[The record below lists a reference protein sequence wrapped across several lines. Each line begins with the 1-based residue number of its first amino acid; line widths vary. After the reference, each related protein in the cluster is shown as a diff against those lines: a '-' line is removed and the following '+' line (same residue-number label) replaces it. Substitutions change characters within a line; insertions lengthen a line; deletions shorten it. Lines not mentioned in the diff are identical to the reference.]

1 MTTMQQHMI
10 NKIDA
15 TTAVLQT
22 NSLSFKEF
30 IDSYDEKLENGKLW
44 QGMMNYF
51 VNVDAHK
58 DNHMA
63 FYKGSN
69 EFFKTPHTAYPQLN
83 SQSFKDTMRKIID
96 DLKKANIA
104 HNLHV
109 YKLKYSAGK
118 KVPPPDML
126 KHVDKNTNILGCYDC
141 GKKGN
146 EIFGGAATH
155 QSYFPNYKVLCSIAN
170 TKIDP
175 GPSGSDCQVDINQYD
190 VPEDVFDLL
199 GYKNIAL
206 RQTRLN
212 IDEFELSFTDDLE
225 GKKRIK
231 SINQTHTEYLKG
243 NGENAKFFENSSNSK
258 IECDYRTTCKKLG
271 DDLQVILSFFYKNF
285 NMASANTMLNMLTC
299 DLGFTFLSLILGH
312 NIISKEKED
321 IQSNEYGNY
330 TFIRSVVDNVSGE
343 QLEIIRRENLKN
355 GIVEQWQDFNTIIQ
369 YIILQIKRPEGAY
382 IQFKG
387 DRVYHLKNMAVTD
400 DISKFFEN
408 IYETIE
414 KIIIFINDTTIN
426 LQILKECV
434 PMRFIHVHKR
444 LPNTYLFTSQKQYSK
459 GELIKTE
466 FKDYTYKNGFL
477 MECNKL
483 IKEELLK
490 KNKSIGTSLGGTR
503 KKRYS
508 GGGAVARIFEI
519 EPHKY
524 FFIED
529 VGASELENFK
539 ENVLFT
545 FQEMKRYI
553 NFLEDQNLEHLK
565 YDCLSYVDDCMSAN
579 PNVENIGNYVNEFIR
594 EWNSITDIYLEE
606 VKDYSIIYNNSKYE
620 ARKGRS
626 RSRNEA
632 RKGRSRSRNE
642 ARKGRSRSR
651 SRNEARKGRNGRSRS
666 RNEVRKAVKGIS
678 RSRNEVR
685 KAVKGISRSRSR
697 DKDRNTA
704 HMIGW

>member
-1 MTTMQQHMI
+1 MI

-22 NSLSFKEF
+22 NSPSFKKF
-30 IDSYDEKLENGKLW
+30 IDDYDEKLANGKLW

-58 DNHMA
+58 DNDKA
-63 FYKGSN
+63 FAKGNN
-69 EFFKTPHTAYPQLN
+69 EFFQKSNKSYISIS
-83 SQSFKDTMRKIID
+83 SQFFKETMRNIID

-126 KHVDKNTNILGCYDC
+126 KYVDKNTNILGCYDC

-155 QSYFPNYKVLCSIAN
+155 QSYFPHYKVLCSIAN

-175 GPSGSDCQVDINQYD
+175 GPSGSDCQVHINQYD

-206 RQTRLN
+206 RQTGLKT
-212 IDEFELSFTDDLE
+212 DEFELTFTDYLK
-225 GKKRIK
+225 GTPNVKRI
-231 SINQTHTEYLKG
+231 NQKPENNVYLLG
-243 NGENAKFFENSSNSK
+243 NGENAKFFEKPSNLK

-271 DDLQVILSFFYKNF
+271 DDLQVILSFFYKIF
-285 NMASANTMLNMLTC
+285 NMEAANIMLIMLTC

-343 QLEIIRRENLKN
+343 ELERIRRENLKN

-369 YIILQIKRPEGAY
+369 YIKYQIKRPEGAY

-387 DRVYHLKNMAVTD
+387 DRAYHLKNMAVTD

-408 IYETIE
+408 IYETIK
-414 KIIIFINDTTIN
+414 KIIIFINDPAID
-426 LQILKECV
+426 LQMLKECV
-434 PMRFIHVHKR
+434 PIRFIHVHKR
-444 LPNTYLFTSQKQYSK
+444 DLNTYLFTSQKHYSK
-459 GELIKTE
+459 CQHIKTE
-466 FKDYTYKNGFL
+466 FQNDTYKHGFL

-490 KNKSIGTSLGGTR
+490 KNSRIGASRGGTR
-503 KKRYS
+503 KKRSS
-508 GGGAVARIFEI
+508 GGGNVDVFKIL
-519 EPHKY
+519 PQKD

-529 VGASELENFK
+529 VIYSELEKFK
-539 ENVLFT
+539 NKIFYDFYL
-545 FQEMKRYI
+545 QRNYI
-553 NFLEDQNLEHLK
+553 RDLEYQNLDNLK

-579 PNVENIGNYVNEFIR
+579 PKVENIGVYVNEFIR
-594 EWNSITDIYLEE
+594 EWNSITDKYIVQLDII
-606 VKDYSIIYNNSKYE
+606 VPRIKHNQSIRNGKKYIIIHNSRDKP
-620 ARKGRS
+620 
-626 RSRNEA
+626 
-632 RKGRSRSRNE
+632 
-642 ARKGRSRSR
+642 
-651 SRNEARKGRNGRSRS
+651 RNGRSRS
-666 RNEVRKAVKGIS
+666 RVKPRNGRS
-678 RSRNEVR
+678 RSRDKPRNEAR
-685 KAVKGISRSRSR
+685 KAIKGRSRSRSR
-697 DKDRNTA
+697 DKDRNTSLGLS
-704 HMIGW
+704 MWPI

>member
-22 NSLSFKEF
+22 NSPSFKKF
-30 IDSYDEKLENGKLW
+30 IDSYDEKLVNGKLW

-63 FYKGSN
+63 FNKGSN
-69 EFFKTPHTAYPQLN
+69 DFFKTPHTAYPQLN
-83 SQSFKDTMRKIID
+83 SQFFKDTMRKIID

-126 KHVDKNTNILGCYDC
+126 KYVDKNTNILGCYDC

-155 QSYFPNYKVLCSIAN
+155 QSYFPHYKVLCSIAN

-175 GPSGSDCQVDINQYD
+175 GPSGSDCQVHINQYD

-206 RQTRLN
+206 RQTGLKT
-212 IDEFELSFTDDLE
+212 DEFELTFKGTPNV
-225 GKKRIK
+225 KRI
-231 SINQTHTEYLKG
+231 NQAPSNNAYLLG
-243 NGENAKFFENSSNSK
+243 NGENAKFFENPSSLK

-271 DDLQVILSFFYKNF
+271 DDLQVILSFFYKIF
-285 NMASANTMLNMLTC
+285 NMEAANIMLIMLTC

-343 QLEIIRRENLKN
+343 ELERIRRENLKN

-369 YIILQIKRPEGAY
+369 YIKHQIKRPEGAY

-387 DRVYHLKNMAVTD
+387 DRAYHLKNMAVTD

-408 IYETIE
+408 IYETIK
-414 KIIIFINDTTIN
+414 KIIIFINDPTID
-426 LQILKECV
+426 LQMLKECV
-434 PMRFIHVHKR
+434 PIRFINVHKR
-444 LPNTYLFTSQKQYSK
+444 NLNTYLFTSQKQYSK
-459 GELIKTE
+459 GELIKTA
-466 FKDYTYKNGFL
+466 FKNDTYKNGFL

-490 KNKSIGTSLGGTR
+490 KNSRIGASIGGTR
-503 KKRYS
+503 KKRSS
-508 GGGAVARIFEI
+508 GGGNVDVFKIL
-519 EPHKY
+519 PQKD

-529 VGASELENFK
+529 VIYSELENFK
-539 ENVLFT
+539 NKILYDFYL
-545 FQEMKRYI
+545 QRDYI
-553 NFLEDQNLEHLK
+553 RDLEYQNLDNLK

-579 PNVENIGNYVNEFIR
+579 PNVENIGDYVNEFIR
-594 EWNSITDIYLEE
+594 EWNSITDIYILQLDII
-606 VKDYSIIYNNSKYE
+606 VPRIKHNQSISNRKEYIIIHNSRDK
-620 ARKGRS
+620 ARKAIKGRS
-626 RSRNEA
+626 RSR
-632 RKGRSRSRNE
+632 SRDK
-642 ARKGRSRSR
+642 AIKGRSRSR
-651 SRNEARKGRNGRSRS
+651 SRNEARKAVKGRSRSRS
-666 RNEVRKAVKGIS
+666 RNEARKAVKG
-678 RSRNEVR
+678 R
-685 KAVKGISRSRSR
+685 SRSRSR
-697 DKDRNTA
+697 DRDRNTSLGLS
-704 HMIGW
+704 MWLI